1 MVANAFNPST
11 WQAYRPLGISTT
23 FHGRPH
29 AQEQLVDQH
38 QMDSI
43 LLYVCI
49 LFWGWG
55 AWHFFFSFKVLFFD
69 FCYFFERE
77 ITWNGVGKEV
87 EGCMRN

>member
-55 AWHFFFSFKVLFFD
+55 AWHFFSLLKF
-69 FCYFFERE
+69 YFLIFVIFLRE
-77 ITWNGVGKEV
+77 K
-87 EGCMRN
+87 